1 MKCIKNN
8 FGIIGVTE
16 TRITKQVSLLNNLNL
31 NNYSHKFNPT
41 KATVGGTLLYIATH
55 LSYKCRNNPI
65 IYKMNELESIFIEI
79 VNPKRWNTIAGVIY
93 RHPFIDLTNFNSSY
107 LNKFSEEQKSI
118 FLLGDFHVNL
128 LNCNDYNSTNEF
140 LDSLVSN
147 SRVQFYWPKKW
158 LDQGNV
164 IYILK
169 IMST

>member
-1 MKCIKNN
+1 
-8 FGIIGVTE
+8 
-16 TRITKQVSLLNNLNL
+16 
-31 NNYSHKFNPT
+31 
-41 KATVGGTLLYIATH
+41 
-55 LSYKCRNNPI
+55 
-65 IYKMNELESIFIEI
+65 MNELESIFIEI

-128 LNCNDYNSTNEF
+128 LNCNDYNSINEF

-147 SRVQFYWPKKW
+147 SRVQFYWPKVW
-158 LDQGNV
+158 MDQGNG